1 MKGSGEEQMHRGIES
16 ELTSRVYSWTLAL
29 RWASRLMTLC
39 TTSLGPSLS
48 PPTRSHRSMIAPQ
61 SSDVR
66 FSSVALPTNQRPL
79 SEVCFPSGRKW
90 RDRMAGACDVP
101 TASS

>member
-1 MKGSGEEQMHRGIES
+1 M
-16 ELTSRVYSWTLAL
+16 YSWTLAL

-48 PPTRSHRSMIAPQ
+48 PPTRSQRSMIAPQ

-66 FSSVALPTNQRPL
+66 FSSVALPINQEAE
-79 SEVCFPSGRKW
+79 SEICLTIGTEQ
-90 RDRMAGACDVP
+90 RDKMADACDVP